1 MNRFYKRFTMD
12 TIWNCAFGID
22 IDIQNNPENEYFTK
36 CEKVFSNTEQ
46 QNIFTFLASNNYTF
60 KIAYLIIDILLNSIY
75 LVHFHEIG
83 SYIFNF
89 MMLLFH
95 VFGRL
100 FDSFIPF
107 AWIVQRVDEIV
118 EKRKKEKV
126 KLIVNKLTYR

>member
-60 KIAYLIIDILLNSIY
+60 KKAYLIIDFLLNSIY

>member
-60 KIAYLIIDILLNSIY
+60 KKAYLIIDFLLNSIY

-126 KLIVNKLTYR
+126 KLILNKLAYR